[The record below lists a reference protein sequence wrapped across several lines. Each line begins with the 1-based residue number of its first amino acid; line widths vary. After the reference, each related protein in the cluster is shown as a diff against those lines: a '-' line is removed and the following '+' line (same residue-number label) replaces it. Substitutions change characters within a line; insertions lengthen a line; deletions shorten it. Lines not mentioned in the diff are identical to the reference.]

1 MLNGLVYKSKYSKI
15 ITIVD
20 KNTNLYCLDA
30 LKKNITFETELITI
44 PSGDAN
50 KNLNTLQSIW
60 EQLLALGADRKALIL
75 NLGGGVVTDIG
86 GFAASTYKRGVEF
99 IHIPTTLLAMID
111 AAIGGKNGINF
122 MQAKNQIGNIN
133 QPEMVLINDEFLK
146 TLPAHEFDSGFA
158 EMLKHGLIADAK
170 YFQQLIDY
178 KLNNEG
184 SLLELIKK
192 SVQIK
197 HEVISKDPKEKD
209 LRKILNF
216 GHTLGHA
223 IESLMTY
230 QKQKPITHGH
240 AVALGMILATYIS
253 KELTDF
259 AASDLIEVKKQILSI
274 FKKIHFTND
283 DIVKIIDLLKFD
295 KKNTN
300 GEHRFVLLNKIGEA
314 NYDQVVSN
322 QLIQEAFQFYMSE

>member
-1 MLNGLVYKSKYSKI
+1 
-15 ITIVD
+15 
-20 KNTNLYCLDA
+20 
-30 LKKNITFETELITI
+30 
-44 PSGDAN
+44 
-50 KNLNTLQSIW
+50 
-60 EQLLALGADRKALIL
+60 
-75 NLGGGVVTDIG
+75 
-86 GFAASTYKRGVEF
+86 
-99 IHIPTTLLAMID
+99 
-111 AAIGGKNGINF
+111 

-178 KLNNEG
+178 KLNNKG

-259 AASDLIEVKKQILSI
+259 AASDLIEVKNQILSI

>member
-1 MLNGLVYKSKYSKI
+1 LH
-15 ITIVD
+15 D
-20 KNTNLYCLDA
+20 RDA
-30 LKKNITFETELITI
+30 LV
-44 PSGDAN
+44 
-50 KNLNTLQSIW
+50 LNV
-60 EQLLALGADRKALIL
+60 
-75 NLGGGVVTDIG
+75 GGGVVTDIG
-86 GFAASTYKRGVEF
+86 GFAASTYKRGIDF
-99 IHIPTTLLAMID
+99 IHIPTTLLSMID
-111 AAIGGKNGINF
+111 AAIGGKNGVNF

-133 QPEMVLINDEFLK
+133 QPEMVLINDKFLK

-178 KLNNEG
+178 KLNKEG

-197 HEVISKDPKEKD
+197 HEVISKDPKEKG

-240 AVALGMILATYIS
+240 AVALGMILAGFIS
-253 KELTDF
+253 KKIQNLEFIDV
-259 AASDLIEVKKQILSI
+259 IEIKKQLLSI
-274 FKKIHFTND
+274 FE
-283 DIVKIIDLLKFD
+283 KIIFSDNDISKIIELLKYD

-300 GEHRFVLLNKIGEA
+300 GEIRFVLLEKIGKA
-314 NYDQVVSN
+314 TFDQTVPNSI
-322 QLIQEAFQFYMSE
+322 IQEAFQFYLSE